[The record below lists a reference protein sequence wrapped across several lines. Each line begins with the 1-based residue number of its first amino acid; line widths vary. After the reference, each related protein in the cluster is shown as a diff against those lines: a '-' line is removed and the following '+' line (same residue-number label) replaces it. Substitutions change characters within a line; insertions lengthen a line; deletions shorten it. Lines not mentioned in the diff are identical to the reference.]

1 MVDNFDKIRS
11 IISADFETGEDMFFY
26 VFIMRRRKDG
36 QCESDSGLL
45 HSYLIRSVVELN
57 KLEPEIKLLS
67 DFYGARAYISISPKS
82 MKEFQSKMLTEIAND
97 MARGTMRG
105 PSRLTS
111 HISGVLEAKIKRWL
125 IDIDSTDAHSAEEV
139 KNIVLSELG
148 ELYEMTTPEFI
159 TIPSVSGIHLILS
172 TKFNTLE
179 FKNRLEYRG
188 IADNVSLHKKSALT
202 ILYANL

>member
-1 MVDNFDKIRS
+1 M
-11 IISADFETGEDMFFY
+11 
-26 VFIMRRRKDG
+26 
-36 QCESDSGLL
+36 
-45 HSYLIRSVVELN
+45 
-57 KLEPEIKLLS
+57 
-67 DFYGARAYISISPKS
+67 
-82 MKEFQSKMLTEIAND
+82 
-97 MARGTMRG
+97 
-105 PSRLTS
+105 
-111 HISGVLEAKIKRWL
+111 

-139 KNIVLSELG
+139 KNIVLG

>member
-11 IISADFETGEDMFFY
+11 IISADFEAEEDMFFY

-36 QCESDSGLL
+36 QGDSDSCLL

-67 DFYGARAYISISPKS
+67 NFYGARAYISISPKS
-82 MKEFQSKMLTEIAND
+82 MKEFQSKMLVEIAND

-139 KNIVLSELG
+139 KNIVLG

>member
-11 IISADFETGEDMFFY
+11 IISADFEAGEDMFFY

-36 QCESDSGLL
+36 QGNSDSCLL

-67 DFYGARAYISISPKS
+67 NFYGARAYISISPKS

-97 MARGTMRG
+97 MAHGAMRG

-159 TIPSVSGIHLILS
+159 TVPSVSGIHLILS